1 MFPIKTNH
9 TIIRVTVTTQHSALY
24 KLPRQWLMP
33 EMDYNVGQTVTDIS
47 GRVLTCTLVC
57 SVTVVCHN
65 ASQPS
70 THHNLDLSN

>member
-1 MFPIKTNH
+1 MSNVPNLDKSYNYQYQTNCHH
-9 TIIRVTVTTQHSALY
+9 TAY
-24 KLPRQWLMP
+24 KLQRQWP

-47 GRVLTCTLVC
+47 GRVLTCPHVF

-65 ASQPS
+65 ASQLS